1 MINLILADDHK
12 IIRDGIKALLSGEPR
27 LNVVGEASNGAE
39 VLDLL
44 AARPEADVV
53 LLDLNMPVMDG
64 FEAMEHI
71 RERFPKVKVVALSM
85 LDHENYVYQVME
97 AGAMGYILKNTGT
110 EELIFGIERAAQG
123 IRFICSEI
131 SLNLLRRNKDLQQ
144 QQQPVPMG
152 FADSSERSAGDLS
165 KREAEVLSLIAQ
177 GFTNAEIA
185 EKLFTSRRT
194 IESHRQNLLDKTGAK
209 NTATLIVYGI
219 SKGLIRTSTPVPD
232 EPA

>member
-12 IIRDGIKALLSGEPR
+12 IIRDGIKALLSGEPQ
-27 LNVVGEASNGAE
+27 LSVVGEASNGAE

-44 AARPEADVV
+44 AARPEVDVV

-131 SLNLLRRNKDLQQ
+131 SLNLLKRNRDLQQ
-144 QQQPVPMG
+144 QQTIPMS
-152 FADSSERSAGDLS
+152 FTDSSEKSAGDLS
-165 KREAEVLSLIAQ
+165 KREAEVLHLIAQ

>member
-1 MINLILADDHK
+1 MINIVLADDHK
-12 IIRDGIKALLSGEPR
+12 IIRDGIRALLSGESQ
-27 LNVVGEASNGAE
+27 LNVTGEASNGVE
-39 VLDLL
+39 VLEIL
-44 AARPEADVV
+44 ATRPEVDVV

-64 FEAMEHI
+64 FEAMEQI

-85 LDHENYVYQVME
+85 LDHENYVYRIME

-110 EELIFGIERAAQG
+110 EELVFGIQRAAQG

-131 SLNLLRRNKDLQQ
+131 SLNLLKRNKDLQQ
-144 QQQPVPMG
+144 HTIPMG
-152 FADSSERSAGDLS
+152 FADSSEKGTGDLS
-165 KREAEVLSLIAQ
+165 KREAEVLHLIAQ
-177 GFTNAEIA
+177 GYTNAEIA

-219 SKGLIRTSTPVPD
+219 SKGLIRANAPVTD